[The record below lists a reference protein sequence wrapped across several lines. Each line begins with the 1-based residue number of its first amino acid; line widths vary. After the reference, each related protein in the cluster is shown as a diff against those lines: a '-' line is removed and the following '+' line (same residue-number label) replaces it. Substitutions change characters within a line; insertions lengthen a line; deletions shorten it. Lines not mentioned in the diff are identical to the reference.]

1 MKRHKVT
8 TELPFVGVDD
18 MSIVKDS
25 AGEVHVFAHPEEEV
39 VIHQEN
45 PKTGE
50 VGQDGHVIHQLTCL
64 KRVKLLT
71 YCTLIIFCSNNFLY
85 VSKLEL

>member
-1 MKRHKVT
+1 
-8 TELPFVGVDD
+8 

-25 AGEVHVFAHPEEEV
+25 VGEVHVFAHPEEEV

-50 VGQDGHVIHQLTCL
+50 VGQDCHVNQLSVDLFKKSEVT
-64 KRVKLLT
+64 VH
-71 YCTLIIFCSNNFLY
+71 S
-85 VSKLEL
+85 

>member
-1 MKRHKVT
+1 MFCVKFSCRGNDLQKVKRHKVT
-8 TELPFVGVDD
+8 TELPFVGLDD
-18 MSIVKDS
+18 VSIVQDS

-50 VGQDGHVIHQLTCL
+50 VGQDGHVNQLS
-64 KRVKLLT
+64 V
-71 YCTLIIFCSNNFLY
+71 
-85 VSKLEL
+85 ELF

>member
-1 MKRHKVT
+1 MT

-18 MSIVKDS
+18 VSIVQDS

-50 VGQDGHVIHQLTCL
+50 VGQDGHANQLSVDLFKKSEVT
-64 KRVKLLT
+64 VHTYDNLLPKE
-71 YCTLIIFCSNNFLY
+71 FF
-85 VSKLEL
+85 VSKLEFMI

>member
-1 MKRHKVT
+1 
-8 TELPFVGVDD
+8 

-25 AGEVHVFAHPEEEV
+25 VGEVHVFAHPEEEV

-50 VGQDGHVIHQLTCL
+50 VGQDGHVNQSSVDLFRKSEVTVH
-64 KRVKLLT
+64 
-71 YCTLIIFCSNNFLY
+71 S
-85 VSKLEL
+85 

>member
-1 MKRHKVT
+1 MQKVKRHKVT

-25 AGEVHVFAHPEEEV
+25 VGEVHVFAHPEEEV

-50 VGQDGHVIHQLTCL
+50 VGQDCHVNQLSVDLFKKSEVT
-64 KRVKLLT
+64 VH
-71 YCTLIIFCSNNFLY
+71 S
-85 VSKLEL
+85 

>member
-1 MKRHKVT
+1 MQKVKRHKVT

-25 AGEVHVFAHPEEEV
+25 AGEVHVFAHPVEEV

-50 VGQDGHVIHQLTCL
+50 VGQDGHVNQSSVDLFKKSEVTVHHNLLL
-64 KRVKLLT
+64 K
-71 YCTLIIFCSNNFLY
+71 
-85 VSKLEL
+85 

>member
-1 MKRHKVT
+1 
-8 TELPFVGVDD
+8 

-50 VGQDGHVIHQLTCL
+50 VGQDGHVNQSSVDLFKKSKVTHN
-64 KRVKLLT
+64 LLPEEFFICFQT
-71 YCTLIIFCSNNFLY
+71 
-85 VSKLEL
+85 

>member
-1 MKRHKVT
+1 MT
-8 TELPFVGVDD
+8 TELPFVGLDD
-18 MSIVKDS
+18 VSIVQDS

-50 VGQDGHVIHQLTCL
+50 VGQDGHFDQLS
-64 KRVKLLT
+64 V
-71 YCTLIIFCSNNFLY
+71 
-85 VSKLEL
+85 

>member
-1 MKRHKVT
+1 MQKVKRHKVT

-25 AGEVHVFAHPEEEV
+25 VGEVHVFAHPEEEV

-50 VGQDGHVIHQLTCL
+50 VGQDGHVNQLQLTCL
-64 KRVKLLT
+64 KRVKLLYT
-71 YCTLIIFCSNNFLY
+71 HNLLL
-85 VSKLEL
+85 K

>member
-1 MKRHKVT
+1 MQKVKRHKVT

-25 AGEVHVFAHPEEEV
+25 VGEVHVFAHPEEEV

-50 VGQDGHVIHQLTCL
+50 VGQDGHVNQSSVDLFK
-64 KRVKLLT
+64 KREVT
-71 YCTLIIFCSNNFLY
+71 VHS
-85 VSKLEL
+85 

>member
-1 MKRHKVT
+1 MTTSSLYTIVVFYVLRQVLMWGNDLQKVKRHKVT

-18 MSIVKDS
+18 VSIVQDS

-50 VGQDGHVIHQLTCL
+50 VGQDGHFDQLS
-64 KRVKLLT
+64 V
-71 YCTLIIFCSNNFLY
+71 
-85 VSKLEL
+85 